1 MEQIDLK
8 KAYFNCEI
16 TAEFCQVADGRKIIT
31 ISGLPGDGCE
41 FTPAGLAELAKILSD
56 MAASANL
63 GRTTKTVR
71 SFEPLK
77 G

>member
-1 MEQIDLK
+1 MSDK
-8 KAYFNCEI
+8 KEI

-41 FTPAGLAELAKILSD
+41 FTPAGLSELAKLLSD
-56 MAASANL
+56 MAKSAKQNQI
-63 GRTTKTVR
+63 TKAVR

-77 G
+77 S

>member
-1 MEQIDLK
+1 MSDK
-8 KAYFNCEI
+8 KEV

-41 FTPAGLAELAKILSD
+41 FTPAGLSELAKLLSD
-56 MAASANL
+56 MAKSAKQNQI
-63 GRTTKTVR
+63 TKAVR

-77 G
+77 S

>member
-1 MEQIDLK
+1 MSDK
-8 KAYFNCEI
+8 KEI

-41 FTPAGLAELAKILSD
+41 FTPAGLSELAKLLSD
-56 MAASANL
+56 MAKSAKQNQI
-63 GRTTKTVR
+63 KKAVR
-71 SFEPLK
+71 GFEPLK

>member
-1 MEQIDLK
+1 MSDK
-8 KAYFNCEI
+8 KEI

-41 FTPAGLAELAKILSD
+41 FTPAGLSELAKLLSD
-56 MAASANL
+56 MAKSAKQNQI
-63 GRTTKTVR
+63 KKAVR

-77 G
+77 S